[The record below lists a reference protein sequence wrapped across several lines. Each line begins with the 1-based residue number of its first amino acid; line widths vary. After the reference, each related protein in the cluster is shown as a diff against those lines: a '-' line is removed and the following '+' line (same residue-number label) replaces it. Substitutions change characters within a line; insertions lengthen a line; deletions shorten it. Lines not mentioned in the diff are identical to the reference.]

1 MTLQRLRPYLKFI
14 MFADDT
20 NVFLSH
26 KSIDKLF
33 EIMNTELLKIAGWF
47 NTNKLS
53 LNSTQTNYILF
64 RSARKIATGKSL
76 YINNSLLSQISS
88 TKFLGVVIDQH
99 LTWKDHISLMT
110 NKISKNIDVIARIRH
125 LLPTTILISLYYT
138 LIFPYLISYCN
149 IVWGASYKSHFH

>member
-1 MTLQRLRPYLKFI
+1 

-33 EIMNTELLKIAGWF
+33 EIMNTELLKIAAWF

-53 LNSTQTNYILF
+53 LNSTKTNYILF

-99 LTWKDHISLMT
+99 LTWKDHISLIT
-110 NKISKNIDVIARIRH
+110 KKIQK
-125 LLPTTILISLYYT
+125 IL
-138 LIFPYLISYCN
+138 
-149 IVWGASYKSHFH
+149 A